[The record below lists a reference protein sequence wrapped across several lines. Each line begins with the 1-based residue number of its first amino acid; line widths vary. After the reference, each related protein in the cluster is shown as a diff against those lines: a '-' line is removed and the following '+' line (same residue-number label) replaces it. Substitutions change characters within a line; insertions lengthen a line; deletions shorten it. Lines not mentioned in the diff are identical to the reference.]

1 MSEVKEGDFILLHY
15 TCRVKESGEVVET
28 TLEEEAKRA
37 GLRGE
42 GRASGP
48 AFLIVG
54 EGRFPKGLEE
64 GLIGLTP
71 GKPATIEVPPEKGYG
86 QRDPSKIKLIPLRR
100 FKRNG
105 INPAPGMQ
113 VEIDRKPALVR
124 AVGAGRVQVD
134 FNHPLSGRTLVY
146 EVKVEKILEDDLE
159 KVKALIR
166 RHIPDVNEEKIKV
179 ELADGTLDVELP
191 DETFFVEGIQASKRA
206 IAFDVL
212 KRIEKVNAVRFIE
225 RYKREAVGGE
235 RKEAGTQG
243 GK

>member
-1 MSEVKEGDFILLHY
+1 MSGVKEGDFILINY
-15 TCRVKESGEVVET
+15 TCKVKESGEVVET
-28 TLEEEAKRA
+28 TLEEEAEGA
-37 GLRGE
+37 GLRE
-42 GRASGP
+42 ESRRSGP

-64 GLIGLTP
+64 GLIGLSP

-86 QRDPSKIKLIPLRR
+86 KRDPSKIKLIPLRR

-105 INPAPGMQ
+105 INPAPGMRL
-113 VEIDRKPALVR
+113 EIDGKPALVR

-146 EVKVEKILEDDLE
+146 EVTVEKTLEDDLE
-159 KVKALIR
+159 KVKALIK
-166 RHIPDVNEEKIKV
+166 RHIPDVNEEKIEV
-179 ELADGTLDVELP
+179 NLTDGTLDVELP
-191 DETFFVEGIQASKRA
+191 DEAFFMEGIQASKRA

-212 KRIEKVNAVRFIE
+212 KRVEKVNAVRFIE
-225 RYKREAVGGE
+225 RYEREAAGGE
-235 RKEAGTQG
+235 RKEGESRG